1 MDIIILTTYTGNLIA
16 FLTIT
21 KVSLPVNNLEEL
33 ASQTTH
39 KVGVLG
45 DSSHEAVFKVK
56 NQLALNSDIFCPSL
70 LNCIVNLTW
79 HFCPVTLEL
88 LT

>member
-21 KVSLPVNNLEEL
+21 KVSLPVNSLEEL

-45 DSSHEAVFKVK
+45 DSSHEAVFKV
-56 NQLALNSDIFCPSL
+56 I
-70 LNCIVNLTW
+70 I
-79 HFCPVTLEL
+79 
-88 LT
+88 